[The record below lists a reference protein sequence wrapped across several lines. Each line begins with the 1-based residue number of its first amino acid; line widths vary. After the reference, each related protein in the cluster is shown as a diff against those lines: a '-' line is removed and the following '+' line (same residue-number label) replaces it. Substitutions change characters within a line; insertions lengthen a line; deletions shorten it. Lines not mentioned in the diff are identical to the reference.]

1 MVEELRLRYVEA
13 GFKPVK
19 YPIRVLEDDGVNNYI
34 YKLQRQYEFQISG
47 WVSMALESVVDGI
60 AYATV
65 HRECKIG

>member
-1 MVEELRLRYVEA
+1 
-13 GFKPVK
+13 VK